1 MQRVLIAS
9 CLVLAPIAIA
19 VAMIATGFSTTH
31 PAWWSAA
38 VQLAVLGGVT
48 VMIYGI
54 NLHSVPEHSGRMW
67 RSLPLVGVQV
77 GAGVLGGWLA
87 FLGRGMGEQGVERLG
102 HLLATVGGI
111 LFMTNLAL
119 LFRQPGPPRP
129 PKVPLAE
136 RTVQQRVDRLAIP
149 FTVMSGLVVVGG
161 TALGLLLTFWRPGV
175 GRWDLVWAHTMLL
188 GFFFAMA
195 SGTSYHMLARW
206 TGRPWRSIRLVQVH
220 LYAYLAS
227 FPLMLLALARNID
240 WLFMIAGPLMAVA
253 MLAWAANVVPMAVSL
268 DGAVRAGILLALLFL
283 TVGVSFGV
291 MFALDPATGPRL
303 RGTHVIANLY
313 GFAGLLI
320 SGFGYAFLPRLSGA
334 RSLRWPALAPV
345 QLAVL
350 AVGVA
355 VGMVAM
361 GMRMYGEAGSGPVLA
376 GNVIAGAG
384 MALFALQVAGTFL
397 RGWRLSS
404 PVMPVLGSSPRSGP
418 TG

>member
-9 CLVLAPIAIA
+9 CLVLAPLALA
-19 VAMIATGFSTTH
+19 VAMIATGLSATY

-38 VQLAVLGGVT
+38 VRLAVLGGVT

-54 NLHSVPEHSGRMW
+54 NIHSVPEHSGRMW

-77 GAGVLGGWLA
+77 AAGVVGGWLA
-87 FLGRGMGEQGVERLG
+87 FLGRGMAEQDIERAG

-129 PKVPLAE
+129 PKVPVAQ

-149 FTVMSGLVVVGG
+149 FTIISGLVVVAGA
-161 TALGLLLTFWRPGV
+161 ALGLLLTFWRPGI

-195 SGTSYHMLARW
+195 SGTSYHMLSRW

-253 MLAWAANVVPMAVSL
+253 MLAWAANVVPMAL
-268 DGAVRAGILLALLFL
+268 ALNGPVRAGILLALLFL
-283 TVGVSFGV
+283 TVGVTFGV
-291 MFALDPATGPRL
+291 IFALDPAAGPRL
-303 RGTHVIANLY
+303 RGTHVVANLY

-320 SGFGYAFLPRLSGA
+320 SGFGYAYLPRLSGA
-334 RSLRWPALAPV
+334 PSLRWPGLAPV
-345 QLAVL
+345 QLVVL
-350 AVGVA
+350 GTGVA
-355 VGMVAM
+355 VGMIAM
-361 GMRMYGEAGSGPVLA
+361 GLRMYGEAGTAPVLA

-384 MALFALQVAGTFL
+384 MALFALQAAGTFL
-397 RGWRLSS
+397 HGRLISPA
-404 PVMPVLGSSPRSGP
+404 PVMPTVTYGP
-418 TG
+418 N